1 MTAEE
6 PANTIAPGT
15 EVRGQV
21 RNYKIEL
28 VIRNADGTVKEKRV
42 ETVSKAV

>member
-1 MTAEE
+1 MTPEE
-6 PANTIAPGT
+6 PKTTTVPWA

-21 RNYKIEL
+21 KNYKVEI

>member
-1 MTAEE
+1 MTSNEE
-6 PANTIAPGT
+6 STVVPGA

-21 RNYKIEL
+21 RNYKVEI
-28 VIRNADGTVKEKRV
+28 VIKNADGTVKEKRV

>member
-1 MTAEE
+1 MTQNEE
-6 PANTIAPGT
+6 TQTIAPGT

-21 RNYKIEL
+21 RNYKVEL